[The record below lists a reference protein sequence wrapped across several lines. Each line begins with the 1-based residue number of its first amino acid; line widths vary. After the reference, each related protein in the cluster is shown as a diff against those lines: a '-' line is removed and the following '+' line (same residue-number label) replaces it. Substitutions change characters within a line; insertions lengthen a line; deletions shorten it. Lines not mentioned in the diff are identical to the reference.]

1 MYKGIQIILV
11 ILLMTWASGSARAA
25 EPFVYPSEGQS
36 PEQTEKDKFEC
47 YSWAKKQTGFDP
59 MQPPQAAPTPPSASA
74 EHKGQVVGGAA
85 TGAALG
91 AIGGAIAGNAGKGA
105 AIGAATGGGLG
116 ALRKRSDRRNQQAQY
131 QQQVEQQQSQ
141 YNRKR
146 SEYDRAYSA
155 CMEGR
160 GYTLK

>member
-1 MYKGIQIILV
+1 MCKRMGVLLLL
-11 ILLMTWASGSARAA
+11 LLMSSVCGSVHAA

-47 YSWAKKQTGFDP
+47 YTWAKQQTGFDP
-59 MQPPQAAPTPPSASA
+59 MQATQASPAPPPSRP

-85 TGAALG
+85 KGAALG

-105 AIGAATGGGLG
+105 AIGAAAGGGLG
-116 ALRKRSDRRNQQAQY
+116 AIRKRSDHRNEQAQY
-131 QQQVEQQQSQ
+131 QQQVQQQQAQ
-141 YNRKR
+141 YQQKR

-155 CMEGR
+155 CLEGR
-160 GYTLK
+160 GYALK